1 MTATVDGG
9 TTGGQVGPVAD
20 APGAHVGIVGGGMLG
35 LGLALRL
42 VAQGH
47 RVTVI
52 EGGPAVGGLARADE
66 FGGVT
71 WDRFYHVTLLSDAY
85 LRALLDD
92 IGLGDRIRWRTTRT
106 GFFTDGRL
114 VSMSNAIDFLRFP
127 PLGLVSKARL
137 AWTILAAARITDPAP
152 LEQISS
158 VDWLTRFSGR
168 ATVERIWRPLLR
180 SKLGENYRQASA
192 AFIWAIIARLYAA
205 RRAGLHQE
213 MFGYVEGGYDVILSR
228 LRSTVAA
235 RGVELVCGRAVTRV
249 LSDGDGAEITLAGGD
264 ARRFDAVVLTVP
276 CPRVSALCP
285 QLSEAERDRLGRVV
299 YQGVICPSLLLR
311 RPLADYYVTNIT
323 DSWVPFTGVIE
334 MTALVDPATFGGQSL
349 VYLPRYLTQHDATW
363 ERTDEDIVEES
374 IAALERMYPAFKRED
389 VVASRVARAREVLA
403 ISTLDYTRDALPPLR
418 TSLDSLFI
426 VNSAQIAY
434 GTLNVNETLALAARQ
449 SEALAPLLHTSALR
463 TAGHRVPPPGP
474 RSPGRDRTPVS
485 ASRPSSHRPHAAD
498 ELARAAAGA

>member
-1 MTATVDGG
+1 
-9 TTGGQVGPVAD
+9 
-20 APGAHVGIVGGGMLG
+20 MLG

-42 VAQGH
+42 NAQGH

-52 EGGPAVGGLARADE
+52 EGGPAIGGLTRADE

-71 WDRFYHVTLLSDAY
+71 WDRFYHVTLLSDTH

-114 VSMSNAIDFLRFP
+114 VPMSNALDFLRFP

-152 LEQISS
+152 LEQLSS
-158 VDWLTRFSGR
+158 VEWLTRLSGR
-168 ATVERIWRPLLR
+168 PTVDRIWLPLLR

-213 MFGYVEGGYDVILSR
+213 MFGYVEGGYDVVLSR
-228 LRSTVAA
+228 LRSAVVA
-235 RGVELVCGRAVTRV
+235 RGVELVCGRAVTQV
-249 LSDGDGAEITLAGGD
+249 VSDGEGAEITLTGGD
-264 ARRFDAVVLTVP
+264 SLHFDAVVLTVP
-276 CPRVSALCP
+276 CPRVATLCP
-285 QLSEAERDRLGRVV
+285 QLSAAERERLGRVV

-334 MTALVDPATFGGQSL
+334 MTALVDPATFGGQAL
-349 VYLPRYLTQHDATW
+349 VYLPRYLTQRDATW
-363 ERTDEDIVEES
+363 ERTDEDLVEES
-374 IAALERMYPAFKRED
+374 IAALERMYPAFRRED

-403 ISTLDYTRDALPPLR
+403 VSTLDYTRDALPPLR
-418 TSLDSLFI
+418 TSLDRLFV
-426 VNSAQIAY
+426 VNSAQIAH

-449 SEALAPLLHTSALR
+449 SEALAPLLRAPVLR
-463 TAGHRVPPPGP
+463 TA
-474 RSPGRDRTPVS
+474 
-485 ASRPSSHRPHAAD
+485 SHRPSPPSARSPSRNRSPASRSGISPDRPHPVD
-498 ELARAAAGA
+498 GLARAAAGADA